1 MAQRTLA
8 ALGGLLLAAQPA
20 LAAAPVGD
28 PLAGLQAMRELN
40 AIVLGDTQG
49 WLAVQG
55 KTFVAGDVK
64 NGGEFGIGNA
74 AKGAAVSDRATLTVG
89 GKIQNYTRLQNGAN
103 GAAGSVGTPA
113 GILVGGNVS
122 QLDLATSNATVKVGG
137 TIANTTGSSGSTI
150 ESGGAGHGYLNANGG
165 TITTNKGAAFTAG
178 LQGGINSEAAN
189 LEANLTSLSASLSGL
204 GTTAGN
210 SSANSYGAWTFNA
223 VSDGTGKSVFNLPE
237 AAFSGWQWTLNV
249 ADPTLT
255 VIFNVSGDGS
265 YNWNSALAGAFAG
278 MSDKIIWNFGDATKL
293 DISQAV
299 YGSILAPLAKVG
311 ANSALNGSVV
321 AGELKASSGVNL
333 GTYAGGNLGFGEPE
347 AVPEPATWAML
358 ISGFGLVGFMMR
370 RRNRGIARAS
380 A

>member
-1 MAQRTLA
+1 MTYRTLA

-20 LAAAPVGD
+20 LATAPVGD

-64 NGGEFGIGNA
+64 NGGEFGIGNS
-74 AKGAAVSDRATLTVG
+74 AKGAAASDRATLTVG

-103 GAAGSVGTPA
+103 GAAGPVGAPA
-113 GILVGGNVS
+113 SMLVGGNVQ
-122 QLDLATSNATVKVGG
+122 QLDLATGNASVKVGG
-137 TIANTTGSSGSTI
+137 TIANTNGSAGSTV

-165 TITTNKGAAFTAG
+165 TITTNKGAAYASG
-178 LQGGINSEAAN
+178 LQGGINAEAAK
-189 LEANLTSLSASLSGL
+189 LEADLTALSASLAGL
-204 GTTAGN
+204 GATAGN
-210 SSANSYGAWTFNA
+210 SVSNSYGAWTFNA
-223 VSDGTGKSVFNLPE
+223 VSDGTGKSVFNLTE

-265 YNWNSALAGAFAG
+265 YNWNTALAGAFAG
-278 MSDKIIWNFGDATKL
+278 FAGEVIWNFSDATKL
-293 DISQAV
+293 DISQV
-299 YGSILAPLAKVG
+299 VNGSILAPLAKVA

-321 AGELKASSGVNL
+321 AGDLKASSGVNL
-333 GTYAGGNLGFGEPE
+333 GTYHGSDLGFGSAE

-358 ISGFGLVGFMMR
+358 ITGFGMVGAMIR